1 MPQQLSLFEEAAHG
15 ADPDPLFFA
24 LVPDEEATQRIED
37 LVENF
42 RRTHGLTGALR
53 PLHVTLCDLTIRA
66 NAEKTIDVASEAAA
80 AAAAAPFRIAFNRA
94 MRFGGG
100 QNDRPFVLVGDD
112 GVTGA
117 AQFRQ
122 TLSFAL
128 RKADLGR
135 WSVAFTPHLT
145 LLYDK
150 VLPDDQDIEPIA
162 WTAREFVLLRSVVGR
177 TRHDVLGRWPL
188 RVDG

>member
-1 MPQQLSLFEEAAHG
+1 ML
-15 ADPDPLFFA
+15 
-24 LVPDEEATQRIED
+24 I
-37 LVENF
+37 
-42 RRTHGLTGALR
+42 
-53 PLHVTLCDLTIRA
+53 
-66 NAEKTIDVASEAAA
+66 
-80 AAAAAPFRIAFNRA
+80 
-94 MRFGGG
+94 
-100 QNDRPFVLVGDD
+100 GDD

-128 RKADLGR
+128 RKTDLGK
-135 WSVAFTPHLT
+135 WSAAFPPHLT

-162 WTAREFVLLRSVVGR
+162 WTAQAFVVLRIVVGR

-188 RVDG
+188 RV